1 MQTNKSKT
9 GATPIAMNAK
19 TESPAPKPTRRKPA
33 EKAQNPATS
42 AAYARSLLEAS
53 LDPLV
58 TISAEGKIT
67 DVNEASVQ
75 VTGVPRERLIGTDFS
90 NYFTEPERA
99 REGYRQ
105 VFSEGLVRD
114 YPLAI
119 RHTSG
124 RITDVLYN
132 ASVYKDEQ
140 GKVLGVFAAARDITE
155 RKRAEERIQQQSKDI
170 LELSTPVMQ
179 VWQGV
184 VAAPLIGALDSQRTQ
199 QFMERLLNR
208 IVETNSPVALVDIM
222 GVPTVD
228 TQTAQHLIETISAV
242 RLLGAQV
249 VLTGV
254 RPAIAQT
261 LVHLGVDLTG
271 IITRSSMSAGLQ
283 VALDILKLKSSRKRG
298 GGRRLNPRR
307 QHCMPAESISV
318 IKLRNIL
325 LVTVPPDPDDETV
338 SALQEQVL
346 EAMARHEAKGLV
358 LDISTVQILDS
369 FFARTIAET
378 VQMVALMGG
387 RTVLAGMRASVAVTA
402 TQLGLTL
409 GGALMALDVDR
420 AFERLDAAPVGGVG
434 P

>member
-1 MQTNKSKT
+1 
-9 GATPIAMNAK
+9 MNAQTK
-19 TESPAPKPTRRKPA
+19 SPTRNLTGRKPA
-33 EKAQNPATS
+33 AEAQSPASS
-42 AAYARSLLEAS
+42 AGYARSLLEAS

-58 TISAEGKIT
+58 TISDEGKIT

-90 NYFTEPERA
+90 NYFTEPQKA

-105 VFSEGLVRD
+105 VFSEGLVCD

-124 RITDVLYN
+124 RVTDVLYN
-132 ASVYKDEQ
+132 ASVYKDAQ

-184 VAAPLIGALDSQRTQ
+184 VAAPLIGSLDSQRTQ

-222 GVPTVD
+222 GVPTID

-271 IITRSSMSAGLQ
+271 IITRSSMAAGLQ
-283 VALDILKLKSSRKRG
+283 VALDILKLQVVPQNRAPDGAKS
-298 GGRRLNPRR
+298 
-307 QHCMPAESISV
+307 
-318 IKLRNIL
+318 
-325 LVTVPPDPDDETV
+325 
-338 SALQEQVL
+338 
-346 EAMARHEAKGLV
+346 
-358 LDISTVQILDS
+358 
-369 FFARTIAET
+369 
-378 VQMVALMGG
+378 
-387 RTVLAGMRASVAVTA
+387 
-402 TQLGLTL
+402 
-409 GGALMALDVDR
+409 
-420 AFERLDAAPVGGVG
+420 
-434 P
+434 